1 MFRTENTPFGVLYRQ
16 RSPKLSE
23 IPLLCG
29 NYVRRILVVGRLGRG
44 GDFFLGGA
52 ARTRWVFCWGY
63 LCPFFS
69 PGWPVRRPR
78 GGRVRVTARAFVRVD
93 TAPTGCR
100 EAPPARRK
108 GGPRA
113 TAGVGYW
120 RNNSRCFANILLL
133 QSRAGLSL
141 HFATKTQQKSRR
153 SGTLTEE
160 KTQHPPNPTS
170 PNKKGCR
177 PERRQPIAPTP
188 TKTATAH
195 RPPTPYPAPEA

>member
-120 RNNSRCFANILLL
+120 RNNSRCFANIR
-133 QSRAGLSL
+133 QRADHAGCNRQASRTPEGCARPALRAIQLFCLS
-141 HFATKTQQKSRR
+141 QNRM
-153 SGTLTEE
+153 
-160 KTQHPPNPTS
+160 N
-170 PNKKGCR
+170 
-177 PERRQPIAPTP
+177 RQARGP
-188 TKTATAH
+188 
-195 RPPTPYPAPEA
+195 